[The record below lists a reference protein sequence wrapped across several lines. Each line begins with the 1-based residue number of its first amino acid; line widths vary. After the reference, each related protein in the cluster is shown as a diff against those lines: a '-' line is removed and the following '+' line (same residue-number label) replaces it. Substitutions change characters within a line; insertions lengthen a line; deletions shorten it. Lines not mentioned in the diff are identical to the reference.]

1 MKLQDPTLFR
11 QAAFLAGEWFPP
23 AEGNSQVIL
32 NPASGAVVGAVPT
45 ISAEQLESVI
55 AQSQEAFTTWRQ
67 HTGKERA
74 TILRQWADL
83 MIANTEDLAQIMT
96 AEQGKPLAEA
106 RSEIAYAASFLEWFG
121 EEAKRGYGHTIP
133 ESRRGQRIVVTKEP
147 IGVCAAITP
156 WNFPAAMV
164 TRKVAPAIA
173 AGCTV
178 ILKPAP
184 QTPFSAM
191 ALCVLAERAG
201 LPKGVLSV
209 VTGDAQTIGAVL
221 SESTVIR
228 KISFT
233 GSTAVG
239 KALMRQAATT
249 VKKLSLELGGNAP
262 FIVFNDADI
271 DAAVVGAMASKFRNA
286 GQTCVCVN
294 RFYVQQAVHDKFVAK
309 LREAT
314 AKLKVGPGDQEGV
327 SIGPL
332 VNAQAAAKVTE
343 LVEDAVRKGAKVL
356 TASPLSAL
364 AGNFYPPSVLTGVM
378 PTMRIAHEE
387 IFGPVAAVTSFESED
402 EAIRLAND
410 TRYGLAAYVYTR
422 DLNRSHRL
430 ARALECGILGV
441 NEGVVSTEVAPF
453 GGVKE
458 SGFGKEGSFY
468 GLDEYLDSKYVCYG
482 GVDQ

>member
-11 QAAFLAGEWFPP
+11 QAAFLAGEWIPP
-23 AEGNSQVIL
+23 AEGNSQVIF
-32 NPASGAVVGAVPT
+32 NPASGVIVGAVPN
-45 ISAEQLESVI
+45 ISAEQLEGVI
-55 AQSQEAFTTWRQ
+55 AESQKAFSTWRQ

-74 TILRQWADL
+74 AILRQWADL
-83 MIANTEDLAQIMT
+83 MIANTEDLARIMT

-106 RSEIAYAASFLEWFG
+106 RGEIAYAASFLEWFG

-133 ESRRGQRIVVTKEP
+133 EPKRGQRIVVTKEP

-164 TRKVAPAIA
+164 TRKVAPAVA
-173 AGCTV
+173 AGCAV

-209 VTGDAQTIGAVL
+209 VTGDAQTIGTML
-221 SESTVIR
+221 SESTMIR

-239 KALMRQAATT
+239 KTLMRQAATT

-294 RFYVQQAVHDKFVAK
+294 RFYVQQGVHDKFVAK

-314 AKLKVGPGDQEGV
+314 AKFKVGPGDQEGV

-332 VNAQAAAKVTE
+332 VNAQAAAKVKE
-343 LVEDAVRKGAKVL
+343 LVEDAVRKGAKIFS
-356 TASPLSAL
+356 ASPLTEIT
-364 AGNFYPPSVLTGVM
+364 GNFYPPSVLTGVM
-378 PTMRIAHEE
+378 PTMRIAQEE

-402 EAIRLAND
+402 EVIRLANG
-410 TRYGLAAYVYTR
+410 TRYGLAAYVYTH

-453 GGVKE
+453 GGIKE